1 MLDLK
6 LRSSQNGNI
15 AHLSTSSDA
24 HRRAFTLVELLVVI
38 SVITLLIALLLPAL
52 SKAMGASKTA
62 SCQVNFRSLGQAFAQ
77 YASDNKGL
85 LTRPEIADPSTNP
98 TASGT
103 SPSFAMFGWDYA
115 LTTYLSTRTAYASA
129 YPEYRTVK
137 PGLSLL
143 FATGVFARDNIR
155 QLQFY
160 CPAYQRIRS
169 YNNRTPGATSAQGPY
184 GGGDPTWQA
193 FMIGTCKMNAWL
205 GIYGVTTSNDRR
217 NQLAAPRNSFENL
230 YPQTFLMGEAYDTSY
245 YGVDTSIYYNPLHN
259 DQSPL
264 LFADGS
270 VKFGNDT
277 VVPGGTI
284 ANMTTVW
291 TNRPRADQNFWGY
304 YQLKFYANPGTEPW
318 IQPANY

>member
-1 MLDLK
+1 MPDLK
-6 LRSSQNGNI
+6 LRSSLNGTNPRRQ
-15 AHLSTSSDA
+15 ASSGA
-24 HRRAFTLVELLVVI
+24 RRRGFTLVELLVVI
-38 SVITLLIALLLPAL
+38 SVITLLIALLLPSL

-85 LTRPEIADPSTNP
+85 LTRPEIPDPSTNP
-98 TASGT
+98 TASGA
-103 SPSFAMFGWDYA
+103 SPTYAIFGWDYA

-169 YNNRTPGATSAQGPY
+169 YNNRTPGATSPVGAY

-193 FMIGTCKMNAWL
+193 NTIGTCKMNAWL
-205 GIYGVTTSNDRR
+205 GLYGITTNNDRR
-217 NQLAAPRNSFENL
+217 NQLPAPRTSFENL
-230 YPQTFLMGEAYDTSY
+230 YPQTFLMGEAFDASY
-245 YGVDTSIYYNPLHN
+245 YGSDTAIYYNPLHN

-277 VVPGGTI
+277 VVPAGM
-284 ANMTTVW
+284 ANNMTTVW
-291 TNRPRADQNFWGY
+291 TGRPKADQDFWGY

-318 IQPANY
+318 ILPANY